1 MTTVQYPTGS
11 GKNES
16 DKCQYFVVN
25 STTYTYAIVQSKYY
39 HTLLSI
45 SWVRGID

>member
-25 STTYTYAIVQSKYY
+25 STTYTYAIVQSKYS
-39 HTLLSI
+39 HTLSSI
-45 SWVRGID
+45 S